1 MQIIIAGLGKVG
13 MCLAGE
19 LSAEGHDLTVVDTK
33 PEQVRKATSKF
44 DIMGFSGN
52 AADPDTLAQLDVA
65 DADLFIAVTTQDEVN
80 LLSCLLAKRAGCSKT
95 IARVRNPEYS
105 SSMDYLKEAL
115 GLEMIINPELLAAKE
130 IERVLSLPG
139 AMNVDDFTSGH
150 GEILKLRIQPGS
162 CLDGLRVK
170 EIHSHIHAEVLVC
183 ICQRGKETY
192 IPDGDFVLHAR
203 DLLYI
208 AGARAQS
215 VKFFSSAGLP
225 VGGIRHVMAVGAG
238 KLSHYL
244 IELLERAGIETTI
257 IDKDL
262 DACERM
268 TVLYPD
274 TVVIHADASSQNV
287 LLEEGLEEMDAFIAM
302 TGVDEQNVFL
312 SLFAQR
318 KADLKTVTKVT
329 HIDMDE
335 LFEDFELDTVINP
348 KTLSAEYIIRHVRA
362 LANSM
367 GSNIRTVH
375 RLASD
380 QAEALEFQIREGS
393 KVIGV
398 PLMRLALKSG
408 VLIALIERK
417 GMLILPRGNDVI
429 LPGDLVVVI
438 TNRKGFTDVDD
449 ILEGKKRIL

>member
-1 MQIIIAGLGKVG
+1 
-13 MCLAGE
+13 
-19 LSAEGHDLTVVDTK
+19 
-33 PEQVRKATSKF
+33 
-44 DIMGFSGN
+44 
-52 AADPDTLAQLDVA
+52 
-65 DADLFIAVTTQDEVN
+65 
-80 LLSCLLAKRAGCSKT
+80 
-95 IARVRNPEYS
+95 
-105 SSMDYLKEAL
+105 
-115 GLEMIINPELLAAKE
+115 
-130 IERVLSLPG
+130 
-139 AMNVDDFTSGH
+139 
-150 GEILKLRIQPGS
+150 
-162 CLDGLRVK
+162 
-170 EIHSHIHAEVLVC
+170 
-183 ICQRGKETY
+183 
-192 IPDGDFVLHAR
+192 
-203 DLLYI
+203 
-208 AGARAQS
+208 
-215 VKFFSSAGLP
+215 
-225 VGGIRHVMAVGAG
+225 
-238 KLSHYL
+238 
-244 IELLERAGIETTI
+244 
-257 IDKDL
+257 
-262 DACERM
+262 M

-302 TGVDEQNVFL
+302 TGVDEQHVFL

-367 GSNIRTVH
+367 GSNVRTVH

>member
-1 MQIIIAGLGKVG
+1 
-13 MCLAGE
+13 
-19 LSAEGHDLTVVDTK
+19 
-33 PEQVRKATSKF
+33 
-44 DIMGFSGN
+44 
-52 AADPDTLAQLDVA
+52 
-65 DADLFIAVTTQDEVN
+65 
-80 LLSCLLAKRAGCSKT
+80 
-95 IARVRNPEYS
+95 
-105 SSMDYLKEAL
+105 
-115 GLEMIINPELLAAKE
+115 
-130 IERVLSLPG
+130 
-139 AMNVDDFTSGH
+139 
-150 GEILKLRIQPGS
+150 
-162 CLDGLRVK
+162 
-170 EIHSHIHAEVLVC
+170 
-183 ICQRGKETY
+183 
-192 IPDGDFVLHAR
+192 
-203 DLLYI
+203 
-208 AGARAQS
+208 
-215 VKFFSSAGLP
+215 
-225 VGGIRHVMAVGAG
+225 
-238 KLSHYL
+238 
-244 IELLERAGIETTI
+244 
-257 IDKDL
+257 
-262 DACERM
+262 M

-367 GSNIRTVH
+367 GSNVRTVH

-380 QAEALEFQIREGS
+380 QAEALELQIREGS